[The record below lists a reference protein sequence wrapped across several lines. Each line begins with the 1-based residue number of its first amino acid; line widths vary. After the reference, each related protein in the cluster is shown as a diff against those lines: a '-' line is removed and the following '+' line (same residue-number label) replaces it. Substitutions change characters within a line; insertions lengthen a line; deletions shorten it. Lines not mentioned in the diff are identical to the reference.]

1 MHAVAYSKFIS
12 SHQPAI
18 SIVPTVAWQSVL
30 LSYNLMSATT
40 PLLKGFTQGFGTTGG
55 SLGYFLRET
64 TTGEGSG
71 TSRSYELRSLTKTKS
86 RSRIS
91 PPDTTDPYLHAAAV
105 PWEAKPSSKAG
116 INGPKDESRCYHDSA
131 SIASH
136 DSQQIMIKREWKVS
150 KD

>member
-1 MHAVAYSKFIS
+1 MHAVAYSNFIGS
-12 SHQPAI
+12 KQPAI

-64 TTGEGSG
+64 TGEGSG

-86 RSRIS
+86 RSRTS
-91 PPDTTDPYLHAAAV
+91 PPDTTDPYLRAAAV
-105 PWEAKPSSKAG
+105 PWEAKASSKAG
-116 INGPKDESRCYHDSA
+116 MNGPKDESRCYHDSA

-150 KD
+150 ED